1 MDRTKKYYCF
11 AFILYRDS
19 TTYNY
24 DSIIDYIRQNWTT
37 YGYIEH
43 SPELDEK
50 KYHTHVLVQ
59 FPNKRY
65 IRAISKEIGL
75 EDNYIQ
81 PVHFIPYLRYLIH
94 YDDEEKTQYS
104 PFDVKGPLQDKLMK
118 LIQSSSADSERAEN
132 IFQYITSY
140 KGFITLTEVSNYVY
154 TNGLYDSF
162 RRNYSYF
169 KDLIYDHN
177 RLF

>member
-19 TTYNY
+19 TVY
-24 DSIIDYIRQNWTT
+24 DYDAILDYIRQNWTT

-43 SPELDEK
+43 SPELDEN

-65 IRAISKEIGL
+65 IHAISKEIGL
-75 EDNYIQ
+75 ESNYIQ
-81 PVHFIPYLRYLIH
+81 PVHFLPYLRYLIH

-104 PFDVKGPLQDKLMK
+104 PYDVKGPLQDKLLSM
-118 LIQSSSADSERAEN
+118 LSSSTSDADNAMT
-132 IFQYITSY
+132 IFEYICSY
-140 KGFITLTEVSNYVY
+140 KGLISIVNVSQFVY

-162 RRNYSYF
+162 RRNYAYF

-177 RLF
+177 KLF